1 MSLTAQSVTA
11 FTSSTCRWDLFYNSS
26 FIISCWEFYVKSG
39 MKLPA
44 NDKSKKKKVSLFHFC
59 FVPSL
64 CLFCAWL
71 YCGLPAGRRMPK
83 LAVSKAAEYQKVS
96 CQSNSAI
103 SYSIRL
109 ASWLIV
115 LQQIYINQTH
125 YCPQMLHSVMEVP

>member
-1 MSLTAQSVTA
+1 MSLTARSVTA

-71 YCGLPAGRRMPK
+71 YCGLPAGRRVPK

-96 CQSNSAI
+96 CQSNCNQLQHQTGLMAYSTSA
-103 SYSIRL
+103 
-109 ASWLIV
+109 
-115 LQQIYINQTH
+115 N
-125 YCPQMLHSVMEVP
+125 LHKPNTLLPPDAAL